1 MKKTILIA
9 LFSVLCS
16 GLSVAVADSVTLRI
30 KAMRCEDCAHKV
42 NKALRTNDAVE
53 NVVFNLERRT
63 VTIDYDGQ
71 RLTQDSIK
79 AILNATGRYKPSPYD
94 PKEKIRRAIGLKTE
108 ELQTAE
114 DSARVMKEL
123 WSIEGMDSVAPR
135 LDKRYVFVRYNA
147 NKTDKA
153 TIVEKLTEAGF
164 TPVSYYTSKV
174 ISHAYIKIPAEAA
187 TKDLVEE
194 VLAMDGVD
202 DANVN
207 KKLGTLAITYVNDQT
222 TAEKLEQ
229 QVMAILPK

>member
-114 DSARVMKEL
+114 DSAR
-123 WSIEGMDSVAPR
+123 

-164 TPVSYYTSKV
+164 TPVSYYTSNV

>member
-16 GLSVAVADSVTLRI
+16 GLTVAVADSVTLRI

-42 NKALRTNDAVE
+42 NKALRSNDAVE

-71 RLTQDSIK
+71 RLTQDSIE

-94 PKEKIRRAIGLKTE
+94 PQEKIRRAMGLKTE

-153 TIVEKLTEAGF
+153 TIVGKLTEAGF

-174 ISHAYIKIPAEAA
+174 ISHAYIKIPAAAA